1 MATESAKAQWE
12 TKAVDARRRRM
23 RPNPAAL
30 AVCLLL
36 ALTVLGVAVQT
47 LALSK
52 DTRVF
57 LLVASALALLIGIWR
72 PQQWVGIAGIIVVAG
87 LGAAGAYLYPAN
99 EPNIGRIA
107 LGTAIVLVLGGVA
120 FWTGDILQRI
130 YRRMVESRRMIDAL
144 TQIDPTTG
152 VFKSNAGRERLDAEV
167 ARAVR
172 YQRPFSLLVG
182 KPHDWRGEV
191 TQRGIENAQEIFAE
205 TLRTMTTALRQN
217 DIVATEP
224 DYSFLIILPETNA
237 EGGEA
242 AAEHLH
248 LAVKGL
254 LDVHFGLVQCPDDGT
269 AAADLLREAQQALAF
284 AEMANLP
291 LVSRRALLV
300 DGEG

>member
-12 TKAVDARRRRM
+12 TKAVDARRRSM

-36 ALTVLGVAVQT
+36 ALTVIGIAVQALT
-47 LALSK
+47 LSK

-57 LLVASALALLIGIWR
+57 LLVASALALLIGIWGL
-72 PQQWVGIAGIIVVAG
+72 QQSVGVAGIVVVAG
-87 LGAAGAYLYPAN
+87 AGAAGAYLYPAN
-99 EPNIGRIA
+99 EPSIGRIA

-120 FWTGDILQRI
+120 LWVGGILRHI
-130 YRRMVESRRMIDAL
+130 YHRMVESRRMIDAL

-152 VFKSNAGRERLDAEV
+152 VFKSNAGHERLEAEV

-224 DYSFLIILPETNA
+224 DYSFLIILPETTA

-248 LAVKGL
+248 QAVKGL
-254 LDVHFGLVQCPDDGT
+254 LDVHFGLVQCPDDGMV
-269 AAADLLREAQQALAF
+269 AADLLREAQQALAF

-300 DGEG
+300 NGEG